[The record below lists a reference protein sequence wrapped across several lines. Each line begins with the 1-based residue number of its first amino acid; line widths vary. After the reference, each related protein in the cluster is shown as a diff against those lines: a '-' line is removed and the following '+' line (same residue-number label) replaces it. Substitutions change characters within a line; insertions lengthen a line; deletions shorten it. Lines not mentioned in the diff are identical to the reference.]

1 MIISEM
7 TRRRR
12 KRMEKRDSF
21 RELLGIKVL
30 AIKDG
35 YARMAR
41 TITKEHTNLHGLTH
55 GGIIFALADCA
66 FAEATNF
73 GDNKAVAVQVSIN
86 FVKPSGEGDVL
97 TAEATRVSEGKTFS
111 LYNVTVTKE
120 NKVLALFTGL
130 AYKLQPE
137 KIERST

>member
-1 MIISEM
+1 
-7 TRRRR
+7 
-12 KRMEKRDSF
+12 MEKRDSF
-21 RELLGIKVL
+21 RELLGIKVQE
-30 AIKDG
+30 IKDG
-35 YARMAR
+35 YSKMSI
-41 TITKEHTNLHGLTH
+41 TITTEHTNLHGLTH

-86 FVKPSGEGDVL
+86 FVKPSREGDVL
-97 TAEATRVSEGKTFS
+97 TAEASRVSEGKTFS

-130 AYKLQPE
+130 AYKLQPD
-137 KIERST
+137 KAERSP

>member
-1 MIISEM
+1 
-7 TRRRR
+7 
-12 KRMEKRDSF
+12 MEKSDSF

-30 AIKDG
+30 EIKDG
-35 YARMAR
+35 YAKMSIRIA
-41 TITKEHTNLHGLTH
+41 KGHTNLHGLTH

-86 FVKPSGEGDVL
+86 FVKPSEEGDVL
-97 TAEATRVSEGKTFS
+97 TAEALRVSEGKTFS

-130 AYKLQPE
+130 AYKMQPE
-137 KIERST
+137 KKKAPR

>member
-1 MIISEM
+1 
-7 TRRRR
+7 
-12 KRMEKRDSF
+12 MEKHDSF
-21 RELLGIKVL
+21 RELLGIRVL
-30 AIKDG
+30 EIKDG
-35 YARMAR
+35 YSRMSI
-41 TITKEHTNLHGLTH
+41 TITKEHTNLHGFTH

-86 FVKPSGEGDVL
+86 FVKPSAEGDVL
-97 TAEATRVSEGKTFS
+97 TAEASRVSEGKTFG

-137 KIERST
+137 KIERSA

>member
-1 MIISEM
+1 
-7 TRRRR
+7 
-12 KRMEKRDSF
+12 MEKRDSF
-21 RELLGIKVL
+21 RELLGIKVQE
-30 AIKDG
+30 IKDG
-35 YARMAR
+35 YARMSI

-86 FVKPSGEGDVL
+86 FVKPSAEGDVL
-97 TAEATRVSEGKTFS
+97 TAEASKVSEGKTFS

-130 AYKLQPE
+130 AYKLQPDKE
-137 KIERST
+137 ERSA

>member
-1 MIISEM
+1 
-7 TRRRR
+7 
-12 KRMEKRDSF
+12 MEKSDSF

-30 AIKDG
+30 EIKDG
-35 YARMAR
+35 YAKMSIRIA
-41 TITKEHTNLHGLTH
+41 KGHTNLHGLTH

-86 FVKPSGEGDVL
+86 FVKPSEEGDVL
-97 TAEATRVSEGKTFS
+97 TAEALRVSEGKTFS

-137 KIERST
+137 KKNAPR